1 MQTPP
6 PRAGWVRKREDRLA
20 LDTGIRRRGELAPAS
35 ARQTSAWLPGILRL
49 RALLVQRNAAWAIIA
64 ASLMLC
70 APALVTGLVL
80 DDNFHAVALRDSL
93 STPGAKRAPW
103 DAYTFAKSPA
113 QIHEMVEASIY
124 PWWSDPEARLSF
136 FRPLSS
142 LTLWLDHQLW
152 PKSPV
157 LMHMHSLAWFA
168 LLLVVIGRIYRRFSA
183 SAFSLGFAG
192 LALLLYA
199 VDDAH
204 AMSVGWI
211 ANRASVIALSCGFAA
226 LLAHDSWRNTGRTRY
241 LAGSLSLMA
250 LAFACG
256 EAALQALA
264 YVFAYAV
271 CFDGKGGKKRTRW
284 MTLLPYAALFVV
296 WHVGYQLGGFGASRS
311 ALYID
316 PFGDPIAF
324 AKAVVTRMPVL
335 LAAQFGGLSADLH
348 DLLKYAS
355 PSLAAFVLPLAVGTV
370 AVSTWLFAPLW
381 SRRDVRFWVVGTVL
395 STLPVCVLA
404 PADRLLIATG
414 LGGSALVA
422 ILLLSVLDRAR
433 ELRSRSR
440 RFWVGTL
447 AVIHLGIAPLLLPV
461 QAYGLSFME
470 SYIGRAE
477 RSIPDGFDVADKT
490 VVLLNP
496 PSDEFG
502 IYMSYHRI
510 VRGGVMPEHMR
521 WIANGDTDLMLTR
534 VDEHTLRVRPTEGFL
549 PKGALWTLRTP
560 DYRSQAGDTVA
571 LQGTEFTVT
580 DVTPDGRPAEVL
592 VKFDRSIDSE
602 ELVWMRWNNRDGFS
616 PFHVPAIGHSML
628 VPAAESNSVLVDSAQ
643 EES

>member
-1 MQTPP
+1 M
-6 PRAGWVRKREDRLA
+6 RNRDDRLA

-35 ARQTSAWLPGILRL
+35 TRQISAWLPGILRL
-49 RALLVQRNAAWAIIA
+49 RALLVQRNAVWVIIA

-70 APALVTGLVL
+70 APALVTGLIL

-103 DAYTFAKSPA
+103 DAYTFAKSPE
-113 QIHEMVEASIY
+113 QIHQMIEESTY

-142 LTLWLDHQLW
+142 LTLWFDHQVW

-157 LMHMHSLAWFA
+157 LMHMQSLAWFA
-168 LLLVVIGRIYRRFSA
+168 LLLVVIAQVYRRFSA

-192 LALLLYA
+192 LALLLYG

-204 AMSVGWI
+204 AMSVGWL
-211 ANRASVIALSCGFAA
+211 ANRAAVIALSCGFAA
-226 LLAHDSWRNTGRTRY
+226 LLAHDSWRTTGRKRY
-241 LAGSLSLMA
+241 LAGSVSLMA
-250 LAFACG
+250 VAFACG

-264 YVFAYAV
+264 YLFAYAL
-271 CFDGKGGKKRTRW
+271 CFDGGRKRDRW
-284 MTLLPYAALFVV
+284 KTMLPYAALFVI
-296 WHVGYQLGGFGASRS
+296 WRIGYELGGFGAARS

-316 PFGDPIAF
+316 PFAEPLEF
-324 AKAVVTRMPVL
+324 AKAVVTRLPVL
-335 LAAQFGGLSADLH
+335 LASQFGGLSADLH
-348 DLLKYAS
+348 DLLKYAA
-355 PSLAAFVLPLAVGTV
+355 PTLRPWLMPLAALV
-370 AVSTWLFAPLW
+370 VSVCVWLFAPLW

-422 ILLLSVLDRAR
+422 ILLLSVLDGAR
-433 ELRSRSR
+433 ELRSRGR
-440 RFWVGTL
+440 RFWAGTL
-447 AVIHLGIAPLLLPV
+447 AVIHLVIAPLLLPV

-470 SYIGRAE
+470 SYIGLAE
-477 RSIPDGFDVADKT
+477 RTIPNGFDVADKT

-502 IYMSYHRI
+502 IYMAHHRI
-510 VRGGVMPEHMR
+510 VRGGMMPERMR

-534 VDEHTLRVRPTEGFL
+534 VDEHTLRVRPSEGFL
-549 PKGALWTLRTP
+549 PDGALWTLRAP
-560 DYRSQAGDTVA
+560 NYHSHVGDTVQ
-571 LQGTEFTVT
+571 LQGTTFTVT
-580 DVTPDGRPAEVL
+580 AVTADGRPAEVL
-592 VKFDRSIDSE
+592 VTFDQALDSD
-602 ELVWMRWNNRDGFS
+602 ELVWMRWNNRDGFEQ
-616 PFHVPAIGHSML
+616 FQVPAVGHSML
-628 VPAAESNSVLVDSAQ
+628 IPAADSKSVLVDPKAKLR
-643 EES
+643 

>member
-1 MQTPP
+1 MI
-6 PRAGWVRKREDRLA
+6 E
-20 LDTGIRRRGELAPAS
+20 E
-35 ARQTSAWLPGILRL
+35 
-49 RALLVQRNAAWAIIA
+49 
-64 ASLMLC
+64 
-70 APALVTGLVL
+70 
-80 DDNFHAVALRDSL
+80 
-93 STPGAKRAPW
+93 ST
-103 DAYTFAKSPA
+103 F
-113 QIHEMVEASIY
+113 

-157 LMHMHSLAWFA
+157 MMHVQSLAWFA
-168 LLLVVIGRIYRRFSA
+168 LLLVVIASVYRRFSA
-183 SAFSLGFAG
+183 SAFSQGFAG
-192 LALLLYA
+192 LALLLFA

-204 AMSVGWI
+204 AMSVGWL
-211 ANRASVIALSCGFAA
+211 ANRAAVIALSCGFAA
-226 LLAHDSWRNTGRTRY
+226 LLAHDRWRNTGRTRY

-250 LAFACG
+250 LSFGFG

-264 YVFAYAV
+264 YIFAYAV
-271 CFDGKGGKKRTRW
+271 CFDGKGGRKRDRLL
-284 MTLLPYAALFVV
+284 TLLPYAALFVV
-296 WHVGYQLGGFGASRS
+296 WHTGYKLGGFGAARS

-316 PFGDPIAF
+316 PFSEPIAF
-324 AKAVVTRMPVL
+324 AQAAFVRIPVL

-355 PSLAAFVLPLAVGTV
+355 PALAAWLLPLAVFTV
-370 AVSTWLFAPLW
+370 AVCVWLFAPLW
-381 SRRDVRFWVVGTVL
+381 SRRDVRFWAVGTVL

-422 ILLLSVLDRAR
+422 IVLLSVLDRAR

-440 RFWVGTL
+440 RFWAGTL
-447 AVIHLGIAPLLLPV
+447 AVIHLVIAPLLLPV

-502 IYMSYHRI
+502 LYMANHRL
-510 VRGGVMPEHMR
+510 VRGGVMPEHIR
-521 WIANGDTDLMLTR
+521 WIANGDSDLILTR
-534 VDEHTLRVRPTEGFL
+534 LDQHTLRVKPTEGFL
-549 PKGALWTLRTP
+549 PKGALWTLRAP
-560 DYRSQAGDTVA
+560 GYRSQVGDRVD
-571 LQGTEFTVT
+571 LEGTQFEVT
-580 DVTPDGRPAEVL
+580 AVTADGRPAEVL
-592 VKFDRSIDSE
+592 VTFDKPIDSD
-602 ELVWMRWNNRDGFS
+602 ELLWVRWNNRDGFE
-616 PFHVPAIGHSML
+616 PFQVPAIGHSTL
-628 VPAAESNSVLVDSAQ
+628 VPAADSKSVLVDFTPQ
-643 EES
+643 ES